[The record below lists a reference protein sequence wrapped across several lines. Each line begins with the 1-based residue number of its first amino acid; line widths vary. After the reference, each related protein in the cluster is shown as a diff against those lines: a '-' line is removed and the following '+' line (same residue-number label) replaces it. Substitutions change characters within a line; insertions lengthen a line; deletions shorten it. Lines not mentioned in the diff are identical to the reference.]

1 MTDTFNRVNE
11 AFNQKFTQLFNGGHA
26 RLEMTSDDALEAGI
40 EMYANPPGK
49 HNHSIRQLSGGELT
63 LTATALVFAF
73 FTLNPAP
80 FCLLDEIDAPLDE
93 ANQERLSRL
102 VGAMSEN
109 TQFMM
114 ITHHRVTMEHTN
126 QLIGVT
132 MKEPG
137 VSRVVSVD
145 IAEASQ
151 YAQKPRS

>member
-1 MTDTFNRVNE
+1 M
-11 AFNQKFTQLFNGGHA
+11 
-26 RLEMTSDDALEAGI
+26 
-40 EMYANPPGK
+40 
-49 HNHSIRQLSGGELT
+49 
-63 LTATALVFAF
+63 
-73 FTLNPAP
+73 
-80 FCLLDEIDAPLDE
+80 DAPLDE

-102 VGAMSEN
+102 IGSMSQN

-145 IAEASQ
+145 IKQASQ
-151 YAQKPRS
+151 YVQNKN

>member
-1 MTDTFNRVNE
+1 
-11 AFNQKFTQLFNGGHA
+11 
-26 RLEMTSDDALEAGI
+26 
-40 EMYANPPGK
+40 
-49 HNHSIRQLSGGELT
+49 
-63 LTATALVFAF
+63 
-73 FTLNPAP
+73 
-80 FCLLDEIDAPLDE
+80 
-93 ANQERLSRL
+93 
-102 VGAMSEN
+102 MSAN

-151 YAQKPRS
+151 YAQKPRVS